1 MRRQDYLKNNIG
13 ELRTK
18 YEVIFLKFV
27 DNSTRLLRKINCSQD
42 GNEGQK
48 KKKKK
53 KRQWV

>member
-48 KKKKK
+48 KKKF
-53 KRQWV
+53 QWV